1 MSTEQAFRACIA
13 IKECFSP
20 SARGQLPSLPHV
32 PVVLRTDIVLL
43 RVQVL
48 FLFAF
53 FSVRACLGFGFVIVS
68 PPKQEDQR
76 RAGLCLALAEA
87 FAAGLQN
94 PAGIL
99 EEEIIICALLPQICL
114 PLQR

>member
-1 MSTEQAFRACIA
+1 MVTAR
-13 IKECFSP
+13 
-20 SARGQLPSLPHV
+20 SASCPCGLPLWLAA
-32 PVVLRTDIVLL
+32 LRTDIVLL

-48 FLFAF
+48 VPFAF
-53 FSVRACLGFGFVIVS
+53 ISARVCLGFGFVIAS

-76 RAGLCLALAEA
+76 RAGFSLALAEA

-94 PAGIL
+94 PAGIS